1 MPAVQQ
7 ARGPIARLRMRP
19 MGTSRACSIVTAG
32 DSSATYAMSSLMNEC
47 ASPVPASNA
56 VRECLRL
63 HAIAE
68 LTWSVAF
75 RCEHRSARCAEC
87 VQPNQTVSTPINGL
101 DCARQRCLAYA
112 AAEPRLAQGY
122 RTDCEAFPSP
132 SLQLGRQSL
141 SKDCCEHSCGH
152 TEAYRLRAR
161 AAPCRKARA
170 RSSSSPPPAEAPAAF
185 SPAQQKREVLSSRP
199 LITAQQCIHC
209 PHAVRCWSKSCGC
222 ALLRCA
228 ALCHTCGECGKL
240 IQFMKRWAHSRILG
254 TSVGTPPSNSAV
266 NVSGNTSDTSDR
278 IRTTLQ
284 PHCEY
289 SAPHCSPTVSTPIY
303 TVRSSC
309 GPSAVRV
316 SIRILLCGSIQIGRD
331 RRNTSAR
338 H

>member
-1 MPAVQQ
+1 M
-7 ARGPIARLRMRP
+7 
-19 MGTSRACSIVTAG
+19 
-32 DSSATYAMSSLMNEC
+32 
-47 ASPVPASNA
+47 
-56 VRECLRL
+56 RL

-87 VQPNQTVSTPINGL
+87 VQPNQTVRGQSMAF
-101 DCARQRCLAYA
+101 DCARQTAVLSGTPLPL
-112 AAEPRLAQGY
+112 PRLAQGY
-122 RTDCEAFPSP
+122 RADCEAFPSP

-228 ALCHTCGECGKL
+228 
-240 IQFMKRWAHSRILG
+240 
-254 TSVGTPPSNSAV
+254 TPAASAA
-266 NVSGNTSDTSDR
+266 S
-278 IRTTLQ
+278 
-284 PHCEY
+284 
-289 SAPHCSPTVSTPIY
+289 
-303 TVRSSC
+303 
-309 GPSAVRV
+309 
-316 SIRILLCGSIQIGRD
+316 
-331 RRNTSAR
+331 
-338 H
+338 